1 MAVPFC
7 FEDEDEDEDDV
18 LSVPIMIQATARVRG
33 IPSRSGYGWIRLRD
47 HLLAFLIAT
56 LKRIP
61 LPDLLNRQDRD
72 GSV

>member
-7 FEDEDEDEDDV
+7 FEDEDEDDV
-18 LSVPIMIQATARVRG
+18 LSVPIMIQATARG

-72 GSV
+72 GNV

>member
-7 FEDEDEDEDDV
+7 FEDEDEDDV

-33 IPSRSGYGWIRLRD
+33 IPSRSGYGWIRD

-72 GSV
+72 GNV